1 MLLFGSAVFNSLDT
15 NKHQT
20 DRHPDYHI
28 EDGVKGCLC
37 EAERN
42 GLWFRGTRK
51 EEKLEGE

>member
-28 EDGVKGCLC
+28 EDGVKGCYVRQREIVC
-37 EAERN
+37 
-42 GLWFRGTRK
+42 GLEEQGRK
-51 EEKLEGE
+51 KS